1 MFTVPL
7 TVNILAL
14 SLEYLK
20 LWMIWLSWLFW
31 LFPEQNE
38 IEEQSKDEEVE
49 GTVDIAKKIKLSL
62 EALDRPTAATRK
74 YEVSNS
80 QAFKNVIVNRTC
92 YS

>member
-38 IEEQSKDEEVE
+38 IEEKSKDEEVE
-49 GTVDIAKKIKLSL
+49 GTVDIVK
-62 EALDRPTAATRK
+62 
-74 YEVSNS
+74 
-80 QAFKNVIVNRTC
+80 
-92 YS
+92 